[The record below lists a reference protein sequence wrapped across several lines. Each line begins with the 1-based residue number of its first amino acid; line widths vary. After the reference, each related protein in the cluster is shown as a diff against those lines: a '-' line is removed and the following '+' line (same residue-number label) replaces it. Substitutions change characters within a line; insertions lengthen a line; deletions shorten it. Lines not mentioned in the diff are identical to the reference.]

1 MKDIGGIILAAG
13 ASSRMGGCKALLPLG
28 DTTPLEREIALFRGV
43 GVERICVVTGFHAQ
57 AIRPFIAGPGVFEA
71 CNPHPEE
78 GMFSSIRT
86 GIRALYDQCAAMFLL
101 PVDIPLV
108 RSSTLR
114 LVEEQWRRDTATVVI
129 PCFRER
135 SGHPPLVPSALASR
149 IDDWSGPMGLRGF
162 FASIGERI
170 VSVQVPD
177 EHMLMDMDTPE
188 AYERIRSAHEGFPV
202 PSREECLVL
211 LEAVCQLPENI
222 RAHSLMVAGL
232 ARSMGE
238 TLNRCGE
245 RFDLDL
251 LEAAGLLH
259 DIARLEPCHGPRGGR
274 ILEAMGFPVVGK
286 VIAPHSDMDV
296 PKGSP
301 FTHEE
306 ILFLADKYFRG
317 ETPVSLHERYQAK
330 MEQYGINPEARIHVK
345 ARLAHALHSE
355 ARFQER
361 TGIVLAEL
369 ARSVAGHSR
378 NQGRPGQ

>member
-1 MKDIGGIILAAG
+1 MKDIGAIILAAG
-13 ASSRMGGCKALLPLG
+13 ESSRMGRCKTLLPLG
-28 DTTPLEREIALFRGV
+28 GQTVLEHVIDLFREV
-43 GVERICVVTGFHAQ
+43 GIGHICVVTGFHAQ
-57 AIRPFIAGPGVFEA
+57 AIRPFIVGPGVFEA

-86 GIRALYDQCAAMFLL
+86 GIRALCDQCAAMFLL

-114 LVEEQWRRDTATVVI
+114 LVEEQWRRDAATVVI
-129 PCFRER
+129 PCFREC
-135 SGHPPLVPSALASR
+135 SGHPPLVPAMLASQ

-177 EHMLMDMDTPE
+177 EHMLMDMDTPK
-188 AYERIRSAHEGFPV
+188 AYERIRFAHKGFPV
-202 PSREECLVL
+202 PSREECLVF
-211 LEAVCQLPENI
+211 LEAVCPLPANI
-222 RAHSLMVAGL
+222 RAHSLMVAEL
-232 ARSMGE
+232 ARNMGE

-245 RFDLDL
+245 RFDLHL
-251 LEAAGLLH
+251 LEAGGLLH
-259 DIARLEPCHGPRGGR
+259 DIARLEPCHGPRGAR

-301 FTHEE
+301 ITLEE

-317 ETPVSLHERYQAK
+317 ETPVSLHVRYQAK
-330 MEQYGINPEARIHVK
+330 MEQYGINPEARTHVK

-361 TGIVLAEL
+361 TGIVLEEL
-369 ARSVAGHSR
+369 ACRVAGHFR
-378 NQGRPGQ
+378 DQGRPGR